1 MQGSIESSHVRNLY
15 KKGKAGGVGTALPH
29 SPRFLKAVKSTYFDF
44 SALNCDAKCANLI
57 LEFGRDLPS

>member
-15 KKGKAGGVGTALPH
+15 KKGKAGRVLTD

>member
-15 KKGKAGGVGTALPH
+15 KKGKAGRDPPPP
-29 SPRFLKAVKSTYFDF
+29 PRFLKAVKSTYFDF

>member
-1 MQGSIESSHVRNLY
+1 MQGSIESSHVRNFNTN
-15 KKGKAGGVGTALPH
+15 GTGGRVRPA